1 MDLQLVGKTAL
12 VTGAS
17 MGIGRAIAKGLA
29 AEGVQ
34 VAVVAR
40 RTHLLEELASEIE
53 RGQGPRPLLIVQDI
67 MARDAAPRLRDAALA
82 GLGHIDILVNC
93 AGGSRP
99 LPIDAP
105 EEKWEEAITLN
116 FTRQRQIT
124 HALLPQMIERRW
136 GRIINITG
144 KSEPDRLNAAFSAKA
159 AVHAW
164 AKGLSRE
171 VGKFGIT
178 VNSIPP
184 GRIMS
189 EQIRRNYPE
198 EYRNSHAAAEIP
210 AGVYGEP
217 EDLAV
222 LAVFL
227 ASPLAY
233 YISGTVIPVDGG
245 LGRYAFRPRQAEM
258 RQPRWALYGSASA
271 QASTQLHGG
280 QRCQH

>member
-1 MDLQLVGKTAL
+1 MDLQLSDKTAL

-29 AEGVQ
+29 AEGAH
-34 VAVVAR
+34 VAVAAR
-40 RTHLLEELASEIE
+40 RTELLETLAEEIVTAGG
-53 RGQGPRPLLIVQDI
+53 RRPALICQDI
-67 MARDAAPRLRDAALA
+67 MAEDAAASLSDAATA
-82 GLGHIDILVNC
+82 ALGKVDILINS
-93 AGGSRP
+93 AGGSRV

-105 EEKWEEAITLN
+105 EERWTEAMTLN
-116 FTRQRQIT
+116 FTRQRQVA

-144 KSEPDRLNAAFSAKA
+144 KSEPEHLNAAFSAKA

-171 VGKFGIT
+171 VGQFGIT

-198 EYRNSHAAAEIP
+198 EYRKHFAETEIP
-210 AGVYGEP
+210 VRYWGEP

-222 LAVFL
+222 MAVFL
-227 ASPLAY
+227 ASPLAR
-233 YISGTVIPVDGG
+233 YITGTVIPVDGG
-245 LGRYAFRPRQAEM
+245 LRRYQF
-258 RQPRWALYGSASA
+258 
-271 QASTQLHGG
+271 
-280 QRCQH
+280 

>member
-1 MDLQLVGKTAL
+1 MDLHLVGKTAL

-34 VAVVAR
+34 VVAVAR
-40 RTHLLEELASEIE
+40 RTPLLEELAGEIE
-53 RGQGPRPLLIVQDI
+53 RGQGLRPLLITHDI
-67 MARDAAPRLRDAALA
+67 MAPNAPMRLRDAALA
-82 GLGHIDILVNC
+82 GLGRGVDILVNC

-99 LPIDAP
+99 LPVDAP
-105 EEKWEEAITLN
+105 EESWEEAITLN

-171 VGKFGIT
+171 VGKYGIT

-198 EYRNSHAAAEIP
+198 EHRKSHAAAEIP
-210 AGVYGEP
+210 AGAYGEP

-227 ASPLAY
+227 ASPLAH
-233 YISGTVIPVDGG
+233 YISGAVIPVDGG
-245 LGRYAFRPRQAEM
+245 LRRYAF
-258 RQPRWALYGSASA
+258 
-271 QASTQLHGG
+271 
-280 QRCQH
+280 